1 MNFVFTLSAAVVCFA
16 VGISLGSFASMAV
29 SKALH
34 HKQKSYRL
42 SLSLVMLSLAV
53 AVAAL
58 AIIVISQN
66 TTRSFF
72 DFTNYISFTKTNIIY
87 CSAIFTL
94 GVLCGVIPIIFF
106 PAAIVIYVAA
116 SIFTTVQVYKTFGL
130 QTDIVPVTVS
140 ENKIQVDKKTYNI
153 NSLPNQQNEILFT
166 VYTLPDY
173 LIVPLPRT
181 WYLQTSVQKSA
192 EQESPL
198 LSTESAVTA
207 AKVSSQESNTSSKK
221 SSFINNYIFS
231 NTKTKTVKLPPSK
244 FYPAIYTVTAT
255 RYITELNF
263 TASRSF

>member
-1 MNFVFTLSAAVVCFA
+1 MNFVFTLSAAVVCLA

-34 HKQKSYRL
+34 RKQKSYRL

-72 DFTNYISFTKTNIIY
+72 AFTNYLSFTKTNIIY
-87 CSAIFTL
+87 YSAIFAV
-94 GVLCGVIPIIFF
+94 GIMCGALPVIFF
-106 PAAIVIYVAA
+106 PITIVIYVVI
-116 SIFTTVQVYKTFGL
+116 SIFTTVAVFKTFGL

-140 ENKIQVDKKTYNI
+140 ENKIQVDKKTYKI
-153 NSLPNQQNEILFT
+153 NSSPNQQNEILFT

-173 LIVPLPRT
+173 LLVPLPRT
-181 WYLQTSVQKSA
+181 WYLQTSAKQSA
-192 EQESPL
+192 EQEAPS
-198 LSTESAVTA
+198 LSTEPAVTA
-207 AKVSSQESNTSSKK
+207 AKVSSQESNTSSTKL
-221 SSFINNYIFS
+221 SFINSYIFS

-244 FYPAIYTVTAT
+244 FYPAIYTITAT
-255 RYITELNF
+255 RHITELNF
-263 TASRSF
+263 TAVRSF